1 MLHFSLQL
9 SIISNN
15 KYNNSFYVYTL
26 YFIINLFLVRNLYFK
41 YLFTLSIKNKIQIL
55 KLLYVKF
62 DYF

>member
-26 YFIINLFLVRNLYFK
+26 YFIINLFLVHNLYFK